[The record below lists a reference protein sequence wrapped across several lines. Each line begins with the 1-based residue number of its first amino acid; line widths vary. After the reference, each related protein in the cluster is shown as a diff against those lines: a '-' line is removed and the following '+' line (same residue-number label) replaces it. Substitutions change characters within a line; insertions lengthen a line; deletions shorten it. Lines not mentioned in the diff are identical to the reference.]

1 MQTPIRFADDAVTTS
16 EMQAGAHTVRRD
28 ADSPWLIW
36 LSGAAVLVSAALLFL
51 VQPMFAKMILPKLG
65 GTPAVWNTCLLFFQ
79 STLLLGYLYV
89 HVGAVRLSLMAQV
102 AVHVA
107 LMLVTLATLPIAVP
121 AGEPTQGG
129 SPVGWLLLT
138 LAKSVGLPFFTVA
151 ATAPL
156 LQRWFSLAS
165 GRDPYFC
172 TRQAISGASVGS
184 WGTRFSSSACFAST
198 LRVRSGLPGSR
209 CCLR

>member
-1 MQTPIRFADDAVTTS
+1 
-16 EMQAGAHTVRRD
+16 MQAGAHTGRGGESLSLARLA
-28 ADSPWLIW
+28 AD
-36 LSGAAVLVSAALLFL
+36 AVLLSAALLFL

-89 HVGAVRLSLMAQV
+89 HVGAVRLSLRAQV
-102 AVHVA
+102 AVHVT
-107 LMLVTLATLPIAVP
+107 LMVVTLATLPIAVP
-121 AGEPTQGG
+121 ASEVTQGG

-165 GRDPYFC
+165 GRDP
-172 TRQAISGASVGS
+172 
-184 WGTRFSSSACFAST
+184 
-198 LRVRSGLPGSR
+198 
-209 CCLR
+209 